1 MTGHIR
7 KQQGFTLIELLVVL
21 AIMGL
26 IATLALPLAA
36 SAVDDTAL
44 RTDARNLAGRLY
56 ELQSNATRGQSTV
69 TIVPRADGTIDPG
82 LLGLPFA
89 HGATVS
95 FTGSANALSYY
106 PDGTSSGGS
115 LQIMERGR
123 GFDLEVAWLTG
134 HITMQ
139 AAR

>member
-1 MTGHIR
+1 MARQIR
-7 KQQGFTLIELLVVL
+7 KPQGFTLIELLVVL

-36 SAVDDTAL
+36 SAVDNTAL

-56 ELQSNATRGQSTV
+56 EIQSNAAREQR
-69 TIVPRADGTIDPG
+69 TIAIVSRADGTIDPAV
-82 LLGLPFA
+82 LVLPSAHNATIRFA
-89 HGATVS
+89 E
-95 FTGSANALSYY
+95 SANALSYY
-106 PDGTSSGGS
+106 PDGTSSGGN
-115 LQIMERGR
+115 LQITERGR

-134 HITMQ
+134 HVTMR

>member
-1 MTGHIR
+1 MAGQDH

-36 SAVDDTAL
+36 SAVDNAAL

-56 ELQSNATRGQSTV
+56 DIQASAIREQRTV
-69 TIVPRADGTIDPG
+69 TVASREDGTIDPV
-82 LLGLPFA
+82 LLGFA
-89 HGATVS
+89 PHHAEIRLAES
-95 FTGSANALSYY
+95 HSSLSYY

-115 LQIMERGR
+115 LQIIEHGR
-123 GFDLEVAWLTG
+123 AFDLDIAWLTG
-134 HITMQ
+134 KVTIR
-139 AAR
+139 ASR